1 MSETPRLHQELQ
13 PVFSQ
18 EVEEGRTFAILSYA
32 LGLIGV
38 PFFLVPLIMR
48 NNEFPHTTPSSV
60 SMLALCGMAVGLVG
74 TILTPVFCIG
84 IILWIAG
91 SVFILVLDIMGLV
104 NAVKGEQKPL
114 PVIGK
119 YADDW
124 FKGLKKV

>member
-1 MSETPRLHQELQ
+1 MSDPIQESK
-13 PVFSQ
+13 PVFPP

-32 LGLIGV
+32 LGFIGV

-48 NNEFPHTTPSSV
+48 NNEFSLYHAKQCL
-60 SMLALCGMAVGLVG
+60 MLGLCGIAVGIVG

-84 IILWIAG
+84 IILFIAG
-91 SVFILVLDIMGLV
+91 LVFILVLDIMGLV
-104 NAVKGEQKPL
+104 NAVKGEQNPL